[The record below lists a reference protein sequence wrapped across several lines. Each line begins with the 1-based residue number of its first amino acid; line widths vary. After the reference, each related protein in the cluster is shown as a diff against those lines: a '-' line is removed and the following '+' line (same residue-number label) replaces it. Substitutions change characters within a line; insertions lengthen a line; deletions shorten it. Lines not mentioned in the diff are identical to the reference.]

1 MGKTR
6 SVWGNY
12 FHLLSFKIE
21 QNDEEKKP
29 QYLKHLFLHPSLL
42 PGLSFSPTFCPS
54 GTGGQGMDSAV
65 SLLHSQ
71 VIPHCLCCC
80 FLLCGSTP
88 YPLPLLKCVVPPTGD
103 SPSQASPESFLRA
116 PVLQEPLQH
125 GCPVVSQVLVL
136 HGLLSPWTQFL
147 PGPCSS
153 TSFPEGHSLLQA
165 STCSGVGLSM
175 GCRWVSAPPW
185 IFMGSGAQLS
195 HCGLPHSLQGNL
207 SCQAWSIS
215 SPSSFLGF
223 DFYIAVSF
231 SLLSQLW
238 LYNRFFS
245 SLKYTAPEA
254 LPPVLMD
261 LAY

>member
-21 QNDEEKKP
+21 QNDEEKNP

-116 PVLQEPLQH
+116 PVLQEPM
-125 GCPVVSQVLVL
+125 GVLWCHRSWSCMGSSPPGHSSCQGPAPAPAFQRVTASCRHPPAL
-136 HGLLSPWTQFL
+136 VWGSPWAVGGFL
-147 PGPCSS
+147 LHHGSLWAQEHSCLTVVFPIACRG
-153 TSFPEGHSLLQA
+153 TSAAKHGAFPPPPPSLALI
-165 STCSGVGLSM
+165 
-175 GCRWVSAPPW
+175 SA
-185 IFMGSGAQLS
+185 
-195 HCGLPHSLQGNL
+195 
-207 SCQAWSIS
+207 
-215 SPSSFLGF
+215 
-223 DFYIAVSF
+223 
-231 SLLSQLW
+231 
-238 LYNRFFS
+238 
-245 SLKYTAPEA
+245 
-254 LPPVLMD
+254 
-261 LAY
+261 